1 MAVRREPDPAK
12 LATAVQARIGPPMR
26 LDLLSRI
33 LFIIYCVEAGAVFF
47 LVPWGPAWDR
57 LVVQVGSESIR
68 SVLLH
73 PTFRSLITAFG
84 GLHLVWAVNDL
95 DLLLTF
101 WRTRRQAA
109 AQNRVRAQ

>member
-1 MAVRREPDPAK
+1 
-12 LATAVQARIGPPMR
+12 MR

-57 LVVQVGSESIR
+57 LVVQIDPGSIR
-68 SVLLH
+68 TVLLH

-84 GLHLVWAVNDL
+84 VLHLAWAINDL
-95 DLLLTF
+95 DLLLTY
-101 WRTRRQAA
+101 WKNRRASTSLD
-109 AQNRVRAQ
+109 RAQG